1 MLCGSPRS
9 PPPPVN
15 LLPTEAYHAVSKIYQ
30 LARNNGKTDPFDDP
44 IFPDNYLKLLWGVKK
59 LTCCNDMTYE
69 EQFAIAVCISM
80 DKPVKT
86 CRILSTCDSFKKL
99 KCSDIDVELT
109 EVISGHTS
117 WDSILGSVRF
127 SFTYVPKP
135 KRVTWGPFITLDA
148 E

>member
-1 MLCGSPRS
+1 MSWPPRLS
-9 PPPPVN
+9 FPME

-44 IFPDNYLKLLWGVKK
+44 IFPDKYLKLLQGVSA
-59 LTCCNDMTYE
+59 LTCCTDMTSE
-69 EQFAIAVCISM
+69 EQFAIAVSMSM

-86 CRILSTCDSFKKL
+86 CRILSNCDFFKNL
-99 KCSDIDVELT
+99 KWSDVDVELT

-117 WDSILGSVRF
+117 WESILGCVKF
-127 SFTYVPKP
+127 SFTYVPMP
-135 KRVTWGPFITLDA
+135 KRVTWGPSVTLDA